1 VSPTHRCA
9 AADGQAG
16 QLGRP
21 LVPER
26 EVPLPRRVGLEPG
39 SLAREEARPAGSV
52 AVTSVGV
59 GSHVLE
65 EYGLH
70 IRVGEGLAEHALEDV
85 GLEVAVEAVV
95 AHVAVAH
102 VDVELGDV
110 DGEARGLGDLGDGCA
125 KKGLKRGLEE
135 PECEQFTK

>member
-1 VSPTHRCA
+1 MSSTHRCA

-26 EVPLPRRVGLEPG
+26 KVPLPRRVGLEPG
-39 SLAREEARPAGSV
+39 SLAREEARPAGGVTV
-52 AVTSVGV
+52 APVGV
-59 GSHVLE
+59 GGHVLE
-65 EYGLH
+65 EDGLH
-70 IRVGEGLAEHALEDV
+70 VGVGEGLAEHALEDV
-85 GLEVAVEAVV
+85 GLEVAVEAIV

-110 DGEARGLGDLGDGCA
+110 DGEAS
-125 KKGLKRGLEE
+125 
-135 PECEQFTK
+135 